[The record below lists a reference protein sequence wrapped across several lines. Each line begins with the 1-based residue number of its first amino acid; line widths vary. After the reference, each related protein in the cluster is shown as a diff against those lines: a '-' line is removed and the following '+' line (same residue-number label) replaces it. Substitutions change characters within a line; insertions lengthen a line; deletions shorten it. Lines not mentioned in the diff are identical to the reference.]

1 MTYIQ
6 RVKKWL
12 LMEPFIKI
20 GKNGY
25 TLIELMVVLTI
36 IGILATLAQ
45 PNFQRT
51 IIRAK
56 EASLRQSLFVLR
68 DVIDQYYADH
78 GKYPETLED
87 LVEERYIRSVP
98 EDPFTHST
106 SSWIIIPPEGGAR
119 GGVYD
124 VHSGSD
130 LVGLN
135 NEPYNEW

>member
-98 EDPFTHST
+98 EDPFTRST